1 RNVKN
6 GGELMGIDLL
16 FLEEKV
22 RLLLEIPATTL
33 RSYQF
38 DSHIQAEREIVRR
51 VESTKIEMYPMAVT
65 TLLYS
70 HGNAADIFQMYELFI
85 ELTIQLHKWGYDVC
99 SLSTPSRKR
108 CDDVCVR
115 PSVLNAP
122 FQIPTGYFMKMCFS
136 DFMYLFFGLLF
147 DSVLCRYN
155 TFVLSVWRNI
165 YSYRSN
171 LPKFFLTLCLHLL
184 IATNKRL
191 VSPVFLHHDSV
202 INLLARKSRRP
213 LLILPTVDHLCG
225 VLFTLYRSPMTI
237 SLTGNSNIKP
247 LNVSQA
253 LNTGLLQ
260 FLLNLMCTRP
270 MRNASLNPFRYARTP
285 IVLTHSF
292 LLLDDSSI
300 DEKLLAPKFCC
311 LFSHHA
317 RYWLLL
323 HSLVKFVETVRR
335 VCYD

>member
-1 RNVKN
+1 MATSYTLLADLRVGRCSKTAKVHLLRVWEARNINK
-6 GGELMGIDLL
+6 GGELMSVDMLLID
-16 FLEEKV
+16 EN
-22 RLLLEIPATTL
+22 A
-33 RSYQF
+33 
-38 DSHIQAEREIVRR
+38 DREIVQR
-51 VESTKIEMYPMAVT
+51 VESAKIEMYPMAVT

-70 HGNAADIFQMYELFI
+70 HGNAADIFQMYEL
-85 ELTIQLHKWGYDVC
+85 TIQLRKWDQFSLLTFGGDIKFVILVRSTWFF

-122 FQIPTGYFMKMCFS
+122 FQIPTGYFTKICFS
-136 DFMYLFFGLLF
+136 DSMYLFFGLLF

-155 TFVLSVWRNI
+155 TFVLSMWRNI

-184 IATNKRL
+184 NTTNKRL

-213 LLILPTVDHLCG
+213 LLILSTVDHLGG

-247 LNVSQA
+247 VNVSQA
-253 LNTGLLQ
+253 LTAGLLQ
-260 FLLNLMCTRP
+260 FLLNEKCFFEPL
-270 MRNASLNPFRYARTP
+270 
-285 IVLTHSF
+285 
-292 LLLDDSSI
+292 SI
-300 DEKLLAPKFCC
+300 CQN
-311 LFSHHA
+311 S
-317 RYWLLL
+317 
-323 HSLVKFVETVRR
+323 
-335 VCYD
+335 